1 MTQNQSKDNAEIKK
15 LSFLKR
21 GNYWP
26 MIIVGMLVL
35 HASIILGTLTFISAR
50 HDLYVE
56 PDYYAKSIDWDN
68 QREMFEAADKMGWVI
83 EIITGEPTTDADQ
96 TRALSVSIKDANG
109 DPIDRALVELDC
121 YHPAHA
127 SDRKSAVLEG
137 MGDGLYQTTLA
148 MNTPGYW
155 NAHLAIRHQ
164 GMQAMV
170 MHEIEIR

>member
-1 MTQNQSKDNAEIKK
+1 MTQNQSKDNSEIKN

-21 GNYWP
+21 GKYWP
-26 MIIVGMLVL
+26 AIIVGMLVL
-35 HASIILGTLTFISAR
+35 HATIILGTLTVISAR

-83 EIITGEPTTDADQ
+83 EIATGELEADGDQ
-96 TRALSVSIKDANG
+96 LRQLNVSIEDANG

-121 YHPAHA
+121 YHPAYA
-127 SDRKSAVLEG
+127 SNRLSEVLLG
-137 MGDGLYQTTLA
+137 MGDGVYQTTLA

-155 NAHLAIRHQ
+155 NVHLAIRHQ
-164 GMQAMV
+164 GVQAMV
-170 MHEIEIR
+170 MQEIEIR